1 MNTTITTYSA
11 SGAILAKY
19 EMASMDA
26 ALDFMASV
34 DLTCGQINGA
44 DEITK
49 ITIEND

>member
-1 MNTTITTYSA
+1 MITTFNA
-11 SGAILAKY
+11 NGTILAKY

-34 DLTCGQINGA
+34 DLACGQMHD